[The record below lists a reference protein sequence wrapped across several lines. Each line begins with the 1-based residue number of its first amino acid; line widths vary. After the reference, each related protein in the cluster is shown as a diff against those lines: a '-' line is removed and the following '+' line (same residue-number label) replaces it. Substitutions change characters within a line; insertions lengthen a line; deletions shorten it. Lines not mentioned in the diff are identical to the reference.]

1 MGQQSLAAEATA
13 QAPLAQAPS
22 PALKPLSFPILGTRG
37 FLTPG
42 AGARNAGLD
51 LSCHGRKYPN
61 GDGEDEADGESR
73 DQDLEERDPGLCL
86 HGGCASL
93 KNQDSPI
100 HTHAC
105 THTCRKI
112 QESGQSPVR
121 KGGDG
126 HGVRKD
132 QKKGKKG
139 RGRRQEAPALHTLL
153 RIVRTEWLSL
163 VG

>member
-86 HGGCASL
+86 RGGCASL

-100 HTHAC
+100 HTQACIHAG
-105 THTCRKI
+105 K
-112 QESGQSPVR
+112 SS
-121 KGGDG
+121 KG
-126 HGVRKD
+126 
-132 QKKGKKG
+132 
-139 RGRRQEAPALHTLL
+139 A
-153 RIVRTEWLSL
+153 SL
-163 VG
+163 QPEREGMGMG